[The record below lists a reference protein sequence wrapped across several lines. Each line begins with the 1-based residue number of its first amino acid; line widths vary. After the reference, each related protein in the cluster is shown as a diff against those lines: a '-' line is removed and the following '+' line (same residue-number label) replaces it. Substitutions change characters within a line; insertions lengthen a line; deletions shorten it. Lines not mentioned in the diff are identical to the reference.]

1 MPTDPVHT
9 TAVQPTRGSSLDA
22 AQKARLQKAV
32 KDFESVFVG
41 YMLKTMRSSVGKS
54 DMFGDSFGG
63 DLLDGMFDTEMA
75 RTMSSSGSLGLA
87 DMFYRKL
94 TGESLPRNAAPV
106 RFPASGTSA
115 SADVSGVRPSRGAV
129 QPSDSLRERLQSY
142 QSIIDSAAQENGLT
156 PDLLKAVIATESGG
170 HANARS
176 IKDAKGLMQL
186 IDSTATD
193 MGVTNV
199 WDPEQ
204 NVRGGAKYLKQML
217 DRFDGNLPLALASY
231 NAGPGAVEKHNGIP
245 PFRETK
251 EYVNRVMNYLQA
263 FQQQEGLSD
272 ED

>member
-1 MPTDPVHT
+1 MSTASVHT
-9 TAVQPTRGSSLDA
+9 APVSTARASSLDPE
-22 AQKARLQKAV
+22 QKARLQKAV
-32 KDFESVFVG
+32 KDFEAVFVS
-41 YMLKTMRSSVGKS
+41 YMLKTMRSSVSKS

-63 DLLDGMFDTEMA
+63 DVLDGMFDTEMA

-87 DMFYRKL
+87 EMFYRKL
-94 TGESLPRNAAPV
+94 TGESMPRNAAVSP
-106 RFPASGTSA
+106 FPAARAVSA
-115 SADVSGVRPSRGAV
+115 PDASRVQRAPAPVRPSA
-129 QPSDSLRERLQSY
+129 SLKDRLDSY
-142 QSIIDSAAQENGLT
+142 QSIIDGAAQETGLA

-176 IKDAKGLMQL
+176 DKDAKGLMQL
-186 IDSTATD
+186 VDSTATD

-199 WDPEQ
+199 WDPAQ

-217 DRFDGNLPLALASY
+217 DRFNGNLTLALASY
-231 NAGPGAVEKHNGIP
+231 NAGPGAVEKHKGVP